1 MEKKYKDSGIEWIGR
16 IPEEWEVLQIRRIM
30 RNRSER
36 NQPNAMVLSLY
47 RDLGIIPKESRDDN
61 HNVTSEDT
69 ASYKVVSKGNFV
81 INKMKA
87 WQGSMAVSEYDGIV
101 SPAYYVC
108 SFTRDVHKKYIHYLL
123 RDASY
128 KPEYMRLSTGM
139 RIGQWDLNIDDF
151 LRIKAIIP
159 PLDEQKRI
167 ADYLDEKCGIIDS
180 LIGLQEHMIEKL
192 KAYKQSVITEAVTKG
207 LNPNVKLVTSGIDW
221 IGDIPEGWEVKPF
234 KELFRTGKGLSFT
247 KADLV
252 KEGIPVISYGQVHS
266 KQNTGTRIDD
276 VLVRFVPD
284 EIAKGGES
292 SKVKVGDFIFADTSE
307 DLSGC
312 GNCVYVDKEIGLYA
326 GYHSVIA
333 FSKRKE
339 SNIYLAYLFLTDY
352 WRSQIRCRVS
362 GIKVY
367 SISQAIIKQTSII
380 LPSQEEQQAI
390 ASYLDEKCADIDR
403 LIDMKLQKI
412 EKLKDYKKSVI
423 YEAVTGKTDLR
434 YS

>member
-1 MEKKYKDSGIEWIGR
+1 MEKKYKDSGIEWIGK
-16 IPEEWEVLQIRRIM
+16 IPEEWNVMQIRRIM

-47 RDLGIIPKESRDDN
+47 RDLGIVPKDSRDDN

-108 SFTRDVHKKYIHYLL
+108 IFTRKVYKKYFHYLL

-128 KPEYMRLSTGM
+128 KPEYLRLSTGM

-151 LRIKAIIP
+151 LRIKALFP
-159 PLDEQKRI
+159 PVPEQKHI
-167 ADYLDEKCGIIDS
+167 ANYLDEKCDEIDS
-180 LIGLQEHMIEKL
+180 LIGLQEQMIEKL
-192 KAYKQSVITEAVTKG
+192 KAYKQSVITEVVTNG
-207 LNPNVKLVTSGIDW
+207 LAPDVKLVPSGTDW
-221 IGDIPEGWEVKPF
+221 IDEIPEGWKVKPF
-234 KELFRTGKGLSFT
+234 KEIFRTGKGLSFT

-252 KEGIPVISYGQVHS
+252 NEGIPVISYGQVHS

-276 VLVRFVPD
+276 VLVRFISD
-284 EIAKGGES
+284 DIAKGGEA
-292 SKVKVGDFIFADTSE
+292 SKVNVGDFIFADTSE
-307 DLSGC
+307 DLNGC
-312 GNCVYVDKEIGLYA
+312 GNCVYVDREMGLYA

-333 FSKRKE
+333 FSKRNE
-339 SNIYLAYLFLTDY
+339 SNAYLAYLFLTDC

-362 GIKVY
+362 GIKVF
-367 SISQAIIKQTSII
+367 SISQSIIKQTSII
-380 LPSQEEQQAI
+380 LPPEDEQNSI
-390 ASYLDEKCADIDR
+390 VSYLDEKCADIDR
-403 LIDMKLQKI
+403 LIAMKQRKI
-412 EKLKDYKKSVI
+412 ESLKDYKKSVI
-423 YEAVTGKTDLR
+423 FEAVTGKTIIE
-434 YS
+434 

>member
-1 MEKKYKDSGIEWIGR
+1 MRQYKDSGIAWIGK
-16 IPEEWEVLQIRRIM
+16 IPETWKVLQIRRIM
-30 RNRSER
+30 QNRSER

-47 RDLGIIPKESRDDN
+47 RDLGIVPKESRDDN

-108 SFTRDVHKKYIHYLL
+108 SFTRDVCKKYIHYLL

-128 KPEYMRLSTGM
+128 KPEYLRLSTGM
-139 RIGQWDLNIDDF
+139 RVGQWDLNIEDF
-151 LRIKAIIP
+151 LRIKAILP
-159 PLDEQKRI
+159 PLGVQQCI
-167 ADYLDEKCGIIDS
+167 ANYLDEKCGEIES
-180 LIGLQEHMIEKL
+180 LIGLQEKMIEKL

-207 LNPNVKLVTSGIDW
+207 LDPNAKLVPSGLDW
-221 IGDIPEGWEVKPF
+221 IEELPEGWTVMPF
-234 KELFRTGKGLSFT
+234 KEIFRTGKGLSFT

-252 KEGIPVISYGQVHS
+252 KEGVPVISYGQVHS

-276 VLVRFVPD
+276 VLVRYVPD
-284 EIAKGGES
+284 EIAEGGES
-292 SKVKVGDFIFADTSE
+292 SKVNVGDFIFADTSE

-333 FSKRKE
+333 FSKRNE
-339 SNIYLAYLFLTDY
+339 SNAYLAYLFLTDC

-362 GIKVY
+362 GIKVF
-367 SISQAIIKQTSII
+367 SISQAIIKQTSLI
-380 LPSQEEQQAI
+380 LPSKDEQQSI
-390 ASYLDEKCADIDR
+390 VSYLDKKCADIDR
-403 LIDMKLQKI
+403 LIALKQQKI

-423 YEAVTGKTDLR
+423 YEAVTGKTIIE
-434 YS
+434 

>member
-1 MEKKYKDSGIEWIGR
+1 MTREYKDSGIEWIGR
-16 IPEEWEVLQIRRIM
+16 IPREWEVLQIRRIM

-47 RDLGIIPKESRDDN
+47 RDLGIVPKDSRDDN

-69 ASYKVVSKGNFV
+69 ANYKVVSKGNFV

-108 SFTRDVHKKYIHYLL
+108 NFTKEVHKKYIHYLL

-128 KPEYMRLSTGM
+128 KPEYLRLSTGM

-151 LRIKAIIP
+151 LRIKAVIP
-159 PLDEQKRI
+159 PLAEQQRI
-167 ADYLDEKCGIIDS
+167 AEYLDEKCGEIDA
-180 LIGLQEHMIEKL
+180 LMALQEQMIAQL
-192 KAYKQSVITEAVTKG
+192 MDYKQSVITEAVTKG
-207 LNPNVKLVTSGIDW
+207 LNPDVQLVPSGIEW
-221 IGDIPEGWEVKPF
+221 IGDIPKGWEIKRF

-252 KEGIPVISYGQVHS
+252 KEGIPVISYGQIHS
-266 KQNTGTRIDD
+266 KDNNGIRIKNE
-276 VLVRFVPD
+276 LIRFVPE
-284 EIAKGGES
+284 EIAKSGES
-292 SKVKVGDFIFADTSE
+292 SQVHTGDFIFADTSE
-307 DLSGC
+307 DLDGC

-333 FSKRKE
+333 TSKRKV
-339 SNIYLAYLFLTDY
+339 SNTYLAYLFLTNC

-362 GIKVY
+362 GIKVF
-367 SISQAIIKQTSII
+367 SISQSII
-380 LPSQEEQQAI
+380 NLSTVILPPSDEQI
-390 ASYLDEKCADIDR
+390 TIIEHLDKKCGEIDK
-403 LIDMKLQKI
+403 LISTKRQKI
-412 EKLKDYKKSVI
+412 ETLKEYKKSVI
-423 YEAVTGKTDLR
+423 YEAVTGKTIIE
-434 YS
+434 

>member
-151 LRIKAIIP
+151 LRILASLGNACFQGTFYGTVDDGIGSSLKMVRRVVVLP
-159 PLDEQKRI
+159 RLDI
-167 ADYLDEKCGIIDS
+167 
-180 LIGLQEHMIEKL
+180 
-192 KAYKQSVITEAVTKG
+192 
-207 LNPNVKLVTSGIDW
+207 LV
-221 IGDIPEGWEVKPF
+221 
-234 KELFRTGKGLSFT
+234 
-247 KADLV
+247 
-252 KEGIPVISYGQVHS
+252 H
-266 KQNTGTRIDD
+266 
-276 VLVRFVPD
+276 
-284 EIAKGGES
+284 
-292 SKVKVGDFIFADTSE
+292 
-307 DLSGC
+307 
-312 GNCVYVDKEIGLYA
+312 
-326 GYHSVIA
+326 
-333 FSKRKE
+333 
-339 SNIYLAYLFLTDY
+339 
-352 WRSQIRCRVS
+352 
-362 GIKVY
+362 
-367 SISQAIIKQTSII
+367 
-380 LPSQEEQQAI
+380 
-390 ASYLDEKCADIDR
+390 
-403 LIDMKLQKI
+403 
-412 EKLKDYKKSVI
+412 
-423 YEAVTGKTDLR
+423 
-434 YS
+434 

>member
-1 MEKKYKDSGIEWIGR
+1 MKQYKDSGIAWIGK
-16 IPEEWEVLQIRRIM
+16 IPETWEVLQIRRIM

-47 RDLGIIPKESRDDN
+47 RDLGIVPKDSRDDN

-108 SFTRDVHKKYIHYLL
+108 SFTRKVCKKYIHYLL

-128 KPEYMRLSTGM
+128 KPEYLRLSTGM
-139 RIGQWDLNIDDF
+139 RVGQWDLNIEDF
-151 LRIKAIIP
+151 LRIKAVLP
-159 PLDEQKRI
+159 PLGDQHRI
-167 ADYLDEKCGIIDS
+167 ADYLDTKCGEIDT
-180 LIGLQEHMIEKL
+180 LIALQEQMIEKL
-192 KAYKQSVITEAVTKG
+192 KAYKQSFITEAVTKG
-207 LNPNVKLVTSGIDW
+207 LNPNAKLVPSSIDW
-221 IGDIPEGWEVKPF
+221 IEEIPEGWTVKPF

-252 KEGIPVISYGQVHS
+252 KEGVPVISYGQVHS
-266 KQNTGTRIDD
+266 KQNTGTGIIDE
-276 VLVRFVPD
+276 LIRYVPED
-284 EIAKGGES
+284 IAKTGLS

-312 GNCVYVDKEIGLYA
+312 GNCVYVDKEVGLYA

-333 FSKRKE
+333 FSKRQV
-339 SNIYLAYLFLTDY
+339 SNLYLAYLFLTDC

-362 GIKVY
+362 GIKVF
-367 SISQAIIKQTSII
+367 SISQSIIKQTSIV
-380 LPSQEEQQAI
+380 LPPIDEQHHI
-390 ASYLDEKCADIDR
+390 TDYLNEKCADVDR
-403 LIDMKLQKI
+403 LIALKEQKI

-423 YEAVTGKTDLR
+423 YEAVTGKTDII
-434 YS
+434 

>member
-1 MEKKYKDSGIEWIGR
+1 MERKYKDSGIEWIGK
-16 IPEEWEVLQIRRIM
+16 IPETWEVLQIRRIM

-36 NQPNAMVLSLY
+36 NQPNAVVLSLY
-47 RDLGIIPKESRDDN
+47 RDWGIVPKDSRDDN

-69 ASYKVVSKGNFV
+69 SSYKVVSKGNFV

-87 WQGSMAVSEYDGIV
+87 WQGSMAVSDYDGII

-108 SFTRDVHKKYIHYLL
+108 SFTKEVCKKYVHYLL

-159 PLDEQKRI
+159 PLAEQQHI
-167 ADYLDEKCGIIDS
+167 ADYLDKKCGEIDS
-180 LIGLQEHMIEKL
+180 LIALQEQMIEKL

-207 LNPNVKLVTSGIDW
+207 LNPSAKLVPSGVDW
-221 IGDIPEGWEVKPF
+221 IDEIPEGWEVKPF

-252 KEGIPVISYGQVHS
+252 KEGVPVISYGQVHS

-276 VLVRFVPD
+276 VLIRFVPD

-292 SKVKVGDFIFADTSE
+292 SKVRVGDFIFADTSE

-312 GNCVYVDKEIGLYA
+312 GNCVYVDKENGLYA

-333 FSKRKE
+333 FSKRKD
-339 SNIYLAYLFLTDY
+339 SNIYLAYLFLTDC

-362 GIKVY
+362 GIKVF
-367 SISQAIIKQTSII
+367 SISQAIVKQTSII
-380 LPSQEEQQAI
+380 LPPQEEQLSI
-390 ASYLDEKCADIDR
+390 ASYLDEKCADIDH
-403 LIDMKLQKI
+403 LIDLKQQKI

-423 YEAVTGKTDLR
+423 YEAVTGKINIE
-434 YS
+434 S